1 MHDVPTA
8 QTASS
13 HSFSHVCCVH
23 RVKAS
28 QQPIEE
34 QITSG
39 LTTDASRYEE
49 RLLRMQ
55 QQKTASSSSPAT
67 SSSSEMS
74 QQIDSQQLKQAR
86 RRQCETSPQST
97 SSGSVLPAVPSPMQL
112 YSRPVA
118 PQLPH
123 HQFLR
128 QYCTELQ
135 AGNTFSSMSPRSTSS
150 SGSVLPAVPSPLMAP
165 RLPAVCCMHH
175 QSISPH

>member
-1 MHDVPTA
+1 MHDVP
-8 QTASS
+8 TASS
-13 HSFSHVCCVH
+13 HSFSHTCCVH

-39 LTTDASRYEE
+39 LTTDASRYEQ

-55 QQKTASSSSPAT
+55 QQKAANSSSPAT
-67 SSSSEMS
+67 SSTSEMS
-74 QQIDSQQLKQAR
+74 QQSDSQQLKQAR
-86 RRQCETSPQST
+86 RRQFETSPQST

-112 YSRPVA
+112 YSSPVA
-118 PQLPH
+118 QLPH

-128 QYCTELQ
+128 QYCTEMQ
-135 AGNTFSSMSPRSTSS
+135 AANTFSSMSPRSTSS